1 MNLVVDT
8 SAIIAVV
15 TNEPHKRRI
24 VRSTSGADL
33 LAPFSL
39 HWEVGNAFSA
49 MFKRGRLTLRQARKA
64 LRAYLQIPIRF
75 CDTDL
80 GLALELA
87 ERLDIY
93 AYDAYM
99 IACALERRCP
109 LLTLDACL
117 ASVAADAD
125 VKVVEILP

>member
-24 VRSTSGADL
+24 VRSTKGADL

-39 HWEVGNAFSA
+39 HWEVGNVFSA
-49 MFKRGRLTLRQARKA
+49 MFKRRRLTLRQARKA

-109 LLTLDACL
+109 LLTLDAGL

-125 VKVVEILP
+125 VEVVEILP